1 MTTTSALDLL
11 TELRT
16 ACRGAVRTPGD
27 PGYDTARRRWNT
39 AVDQH
44 PAAVVRCTG
53 IPDVRAAVA
62 TAHRHGLAV
71 SVRGGGHEVA
81 DHRTADGSLL
91 LDLSA
96 LRTVTVDP
104 IARRAV
110 VSAGVTWVQF
120 DRECH
125 RHGLAVTGADVST
138 VGVIG
143 TAVCG
148 GTGWLQ
154 RSFGFTCDNVRSAQV
169 VLADGRLVHATPE
182 QHPELLWALRGGSGN
197 FGIVVA
203 LELELHPIRTLHA
216 GTLLYRLDQA
226 PTVFRR
232 FRELCAE
239 APEELA
245 LRATLLHWPP
255 TAPEGPPMAAITAAY
270 LGSDDAAHAA
280 LGRLRRIGEPEL
292 DLIRP
297 LEYPELQRNT
307 EQAFHDGHGTATG
320 SEWLRA
326 FDDDAIDALVGLAA
340 RMPTP
345 YSLISVHQL
354 GGAVRRMD
362 AAATAFDYHDAAFHM
377 VLFSGGPAGTDLTAS
392 RQWIAEITAAVQ
404 GCSAGGPYIGI
415 LDDAAAP
422 ERVRSAYRPATYDR
436 LRRIK
441 AEYDP
446 DNTFRCNHNI
456 APAAP
461 TGTDDTIEIAR
472 RAAAAVADFDA
483 RHCLSARADLDYH
496 GLRAMAAA
504 LRPVLPAGTHRT
516 EEQLATALDV
526 HPRHRW
532 LLRRWLRELTEHGWA
547 SHDPARG
554 YSALRETGAPVRSSL
569 AQVCADLGL
578 PARLAHFFDDANHR
592 LPELL
597 RDRVLAQELLF
608 PDADLLT
615 ADAAYRDNP
624 VNRYLNT
631 AAAEIVSRAVDE
643 LARDRRPV
651 RILELGAGVGGT
663 TADLIPV
670 LDGRPVDYHFTD
682 VSAFFLTAARERFGA
697 FPWVRYGAVDLDSDL
712 PDQPLCDIVV
722 AANVLHNA
730 HDCGRML
737 HRLHDLLNPG
747 GQLIFIESCREHGQ
761 LLTSMHF
768 LMSARPGRA
777 RAGEGDLRAGTDRI
791 FLTET
796 EWREQLTAAGL
807 PPRIVL
813 PGPEEPLAVHGQ
825 RLFAARKPS

>member
-1 MTTTSALDLL
+1 MTTASDLDVMSAL
-11 TELRT
+11 RA
-16 ACRGAVRTPGD
+16 ACRGPVHAPGD
-27 PGYDTARRRWNT
+27 PGYDSARRRWNT

-44 PAAVVRCTG
+44 PAAVVGCTG
-53 IPDVRAAVA
+53 VSDIRAAVA
-62 TAHRHGLAV
+62 FAHRHGLAV

-81 DHRTADGSLL
+81 NHATADGSLL

-96 LRTVTVDP
+96 LRTVTIDP
-104 IARRAV
+104 ATRRAV
-110 VSAGVTWVQF
+110 VSAGVTWV
-120 DRECH
+120 DLDKECH

-169 VLADGRLVHATPE
+169 VLADGRLVHATPDH
-182 QHPELLWALRGGSGN
+182 HPELLWALRGGSGN

-203 LELELHPIRTLHA
+203 LELELHPITTLHA
-216 GTLLYRLDQA
+216 GTLLFRLDQA
-226 PTVFRR
+226 RTVFRR

-239 APEELA
+239 APDELA

-270 LGSDDAAHAA
+270 LGPEQRAHDV
-280 LGRLRRIGEPEL
+280 LGRLRRISQPEL

-326 FDDDAIDALVGLAA
+326 FDDTAIDALVDLAT

-354 GGAVRRMD
+354 GGAIRRMP
-362 AAATAFDYHDAAFHM
+362 AQATAFGFHDAAYHM
-377 VLFSGGPAGTDLTAS
+377 VLFSGGPPGTDLCAS
-392 RQWIAEITAAVQ
+392 RQWIAEVTAAVQ

-415 LDDAAAP
+415 LDDAASP
-422 ERVRSAYRPATYDR
+422 ERVRSAYPPATYER
-436 LRRIK
+436 LRQIK

-456 APAAP
+456 PPADSTGNATHSAPD
-461 TGTDDTIEIAR
+461 GTDQQTR
-472 RAAAAVADFDA
+472 QL
-483 RHCLSARADLDYH
+483 LSARGDLDRF
-496 GLRAMAAA
+496 GLRAMTAT
-504 LRPVLPAGTHRT
+504 LLPALPEGTART
-516 EEQLATALDV
+516 EEQIATALGV

-532 LLRRWLRELTEHGWA
+532 LVRRWLAELTDRRWIR
-547 SHDPARG
+547 HDPARG
-554 YSALRETGAPVRSSL
+554 YTELREGDTPERATL
-569 AQVCADLGL
+569 TQVCADFGF
-578 PARLAHFFDDANHR
+578 PARLARFFDEANRR

-597 RDRVLAQELLF
+597 RDRILAQELLF

-624 VNRYLNT
+624 INRHLNT
-631 AAAEIVSRAVDE
+631 VAAELISRAVDR
-643 LARDRRPV
+643 LARDRQPV

-663 TADLIPV
+663 TADLLPI
-670 LDGRPVDYHFTD
+670 LDGRAVDYHFTD
-682 VSAFFLTAARERFGA
+682 VSPFFLTAARDRFGA
-697 FPWVRYGAVDLDSDL
+697 YPWVRYGEVDLNSDL
-712 PDQPLCDIVV
+712 PDKPPYDLIV

-730 HDCGRML
+730 HDCARML
-737 HRLHDLLNPG
+737 RQLHDLLHPG
-747 GQLIFIESCREHGQ
+747 GELVFIESCREHSQ

-768 LMSARPGRA
+768 LMSARPGRT
-777 RAGEGDLRAGTDRI
+777 RAGENDFRAGTNRI
-791 FLTET
+791 FLTES
-796 EWREQLTAAGL
+796 EWRAQLSAAGL
-807 PPRIVL
+807 PPRTVL
-813 PGPEEPLAVHGQ
+813 PEPHETLAVHGQ
-825 RLFAARKPS
+825 RIFAARKTS